1 MIKSL
6 TTSVYSDGY
15 EGCYENRKSDIDLA
29 IYALKEEVSN

>member
-15 EGCYENRKSDIDLA
+15 EGCYENRESDLDLA
-29 IYALKEEVSN
+29 IYALKEAVTN